1 MPAVVKSLIIVFIAQ
16 AYSSVYA
23 RQKLYFSPFAH
34 HYDPRALC
42 NDGSRGGNILEA
54 AMIPRN
60 IVAQALRFSYRLLL
74 CKRQ

>member
-23 RQKLYFSPFAH
+23 RQKLYFYPFDPH

-60 IVAQALRFSYRLLL
+60 TIVQAL
-74 CKRQ
+74 